1 LSIPF
6 LPINFRSEKVSCRD
20 AKCPRTRAAA
30 GIATPAFQ
38 EDEGV
43 SLGGRMIYQS
53 IIEKMNEENIE
64 YLVAGGI
71 AVNLYG
77 YIRAT
82 MDLDILMVLDDINI
96 GKFIKIVK
104 DLGYK
109 PRVPVSL
116 DDFSNAAARQKWMRE
131 KGMKVFSV
139 YNPVNAMEHV
149 DVLLE
154 ESIDIRKAFE
164 RREVVRSGDLAINL
178 VHIDDLIRLKEIAG
192 RERDKIDV
200 KALAK
205 IKELRNER

>member
-1 LSIPF
+1 
-6 LPINFRSEKVSCRD
+6 
-20 AKCPRTRAAA
+20 
-30 GIATPAFQ
+30 
-38 EDEGV
+38 
-43 SLGGRMIYQS
+43 MIYQS

-116 DDFSNAAARQKWMRE
+116 DDFSNAAARQKWMCE